1 MVKSQLNLLVRLILM
16 SKIKTTLIL
25 LSVLIAALLAY
36 VFIPTHVRLG
46 SEVINQPIND
56 QYTLVGYKAIS
67 TEPKD
72 GKLNHYFIVATNQS
86 VEGTEPFLISS
97 DPFIKVTNIEDNKLT
112 LSIQGRVKHF
122 DNDLWVE
129 KPNGSVEHWLISA
142 NIGYIR

>member
-1 MVKSQLNLLVRLILM
+1 MVKSRLNLLARLILM

-25 LSVLIAALLAY
+25 LLVLVAALLAY

-46 SEVINQPIND
+46 SEIINQPLND

-86 VEGTEPFLISS
+86 VEVTEPFLISS
-97 DPFIKVTNIEDNKLT
+97 DPFIKVTNVEDNKLT